1 MFLTLPSSQSSPL
14 NNMQAIRSKAFCTR
28 PPLLMVSLPLRGSKK
43 EVTQSEVIQLSGVF
57 DDQAPEANI
66 LDSLVSCRLELAFP

>member
-1 MFLTLPSSQSSPL
+1 
-14 NNMQAIRSKAFCTR
+14 
-28 PPLLMVSLPLRGSKK
+28 MVSLPLRGSKK